1 MINKYKKAFTLAETL
16 IVLSIIGILAI
27 LIIGTLINSIPD
39 KNKAMFKK
47 AYSITERTI
56 AELVNDETLYP
67 YDPERIGFLN
77 TDAVQIPG
85 TTDAAE
91 GDNKL
96 CKLFASKL
104 NIFGEPIFENGNC
117 IFETTDSIHWT
128 MPTGLDDFATKKII
142 KIDVNGKENPP
153 NLDSGEEQDIFSINI
168 YSDGRVNVSGKK
180 EIEYLKSHS
189 VKK

>member
-1 MINKYKKAFTLAETL
+1 MSSE
-16 IVLSIIGILAI
+16 S
-27 LIIGTLINSIPD
+27 
-39 KNKAMFKK
+39 
-47 AYSITERTI
+47 R
-56 AELVNDETLYP
+56 
-67 YDPERIGFLN
+67 
-77 TDAVQIPG
+77 
-85 TTDAAE
+85 
-91 GDNKL
+91 
-96 CKLFASKL
+96 
-104 NIFGEPIFENGNC
+104 PIFENGNC
-117 IFETTDSIHWT
+117 IFETTDGIHWT